1 MISVGVYKI
10 RRNIFMH
17 STLLVDATDLVQ
29 WADRRD
35 SQSVLPQL
43 IRSLILSSSDHIEKI
58 SFAAGEGVSLGG
70 WDGTTIAEESSSFVP
85 KGTTVW
91 EMGVNRTVKGKA
103 DDDYEKR
110 SKNPLF
116 MIPEETS
123 YVFITPRRWR
133 DKDKWTE
140 ERQKKGFGR
149 KFVFMMPM
157 ILKRG

>member
-1 MISVGVYKI
+1 
-10 RRNIFMH
+10 MH

-91 EMGVNRTVKGKA
+91 EMG
-103 DDDYEKR
+103 
-110 SKNPLF
+110 
-116 MIPEETS
+116 
-123 YVFITPRRWR
+123 
-133 DKDKWTE
+133 
-140 ERQKKGFGR
+140 
-149 KFVFMMPM
+149 
-157 ILKRG
+157 